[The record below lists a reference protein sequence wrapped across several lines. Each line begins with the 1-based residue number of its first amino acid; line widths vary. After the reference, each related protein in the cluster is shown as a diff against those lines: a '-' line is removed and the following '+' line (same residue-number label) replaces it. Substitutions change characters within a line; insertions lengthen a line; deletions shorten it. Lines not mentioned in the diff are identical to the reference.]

1 MKICKNCGNEFEVGE
16 FCPNCGTKYEA
27 PVEQNTFVEA
37 APEQAAAEQAAS
49 DPGKVKG
56 IIALVMGILSLINS
70 CSCGAGIVFAIV
82 GMILGSSAVSSS
94 TAAGFEN
101 KMGKI
106 GKTLS
111 IVGIILGVLG
121 LVFWIIYY
129 IFYFAVMV
137 GNY

>member
-37 APEQAAAEQAAS
+37 APVQAAS

-56 IIALVMGILSLINS
+56 IIALVMGILSLVNS

-129 IFYFAVMV
+129 IFYVAVMV
-137 GNY
+137 GSY